1 MATFGFGMDN
11 YNDTLMEQ
19 LADNGDGFYS
29 YIDDVDEAQRLFVD
43 ELTGTLQT
51 IAMNAK
57 VQVDFNPDVV
67 KRYRLVGF
75 ENRDIADEDFRDNS
89 VDAGEI
95 GAGHTVTALYE
106 IKLYPNAHGRVA
118 TVNMRW
124 EDPNTRAVTEISRD
138 FDTNEIASDF
148 RETSPYFQRAVVVA
162 EYAEILKESYWA
174 EDGSLSA
181 VYREAERINEYLYDD
196 QAMGEFVDLV
206 RQARRLRG

>member
-1 MATFGFGMDN
+1 
-11 YNDTLMEQ
+11 
-19 LADNGDGFYS
+19 
-29 YIDDVDEAQRLFVD
+29 
-43 ELTGTLQT
+43 
-51 IAMNAK
+51 
-57 VQVDFNPDVV
+57 
-67 KRYRLVGF
+67 
-75 ENRDIADEDFRDNS
+75 
-89 VDAGEI
+89 
-95 GAGHTVTALYE
+95 
-106 IKLYPNAHGRVA
+106 
-118 TVNMRW
+118 MRW